1 MSCAKLPR
9 LAPALSARIAFAE
22 SAPKLIAEMLKMLAL
37 YGWRAAGADQHAEV
51 VRLQRR
57 VGCSEW
63 LIHS

>member
-1 MSCAKLPR
+1 M
-9 LAPALSARIAFAE
+9 ALAE

-37 YGWRAAGADQHAEV
+37 YGWARPAPTSTRKSCV
-51 VRLQRR
+51 FSS